1 MSIIILKKY
10 IYNNNMKQQIFRILP
25 DLHTL
30 LLILS
35 CFNIKNIK
43 HDIVLDISKLDNCEI
58 LSSFNKIYDK
68 LSQKYRKSVIN
79 KIYENLTIQK
89 CITILKQ
96 NLEINNY
103 KLIKINKLYYFK
115 DIEYLMKKNQITI
128 VFD

>member
-1 MSIIILKKY
+1 
-10 IYNNNMKQQIFRILP
+10 MKQQTFRILP

-30 LLILS
+30 QQILL

-58 LSSFNKIYDK
+58 LSNFNKIYDK

-79 KIYENLTIQK
+79 KIYENLTIKK

-96 NLEINNY
+96 NLKINNY

>member
-1 MSIIILKKY
+1 
-10 IYNNNMKQQIFRILP
+10 MKQQIFRILP

-79 KIYENLTIQK
+79 KIYEKLTIQK

-96 NLEINNY
+96 NLKINNY